1 MSKKKASLLFTI
13 AVLTA
18 SFAVVAIPPAS
29 ALTPR
34 MDFNDNHYTARFH
47 GGLGICGDHI
57 CKPGEYSSWQ
67 KAMSAAQMQKQG
79 GRAMSGQ
86 HGEDVMHGMAGSSQG
101 QNTMPTGK

>member
-1 MSKKKASLLFTI
+1 MSSKLTLALFVTAI
-13 AVLTA
+13 LMTSIVAV
-18 SFAVVAIPPAS
+18 SIPAAS
-29 ALTPR
+29 ALTSR
-34 MDFNDNHYTARFH
+34 TNFNDNHYTARFH

-86 HGEDVMHGMAGSSQG
+86 HGEDVMHGMAGSSHG